1 MLLSTL
7 CSSSSV
13 PAGKVPFSCYQ
24 CVAVTSAVSWYNRGN
39 VFVDKIEDGRYWV
52 RVPLEKNIT
61 ITRQIAAA
69 DTIIY
74 LQKTAD
80 EVVTTSVNNDED
92 KTDES
97 SQDKN
102 EEKKIVNTIL
112 PGKRE

>member
-1 MLLSTL
+1 MH
-7 CSSSSV
+7 
-13 PAGKVPFSCYQ
+13 
-24 CVAVTSAVSWYNRGN
+24 
-39 VFVDKIEDGRYWV
+39 
-52 RVPLEKNIT
+52 VPLGKKNIT

-74 LQKTAD
+74 RQKTAD